1 MRRANFHNDFEVI
14 YKTITECPVSEV
26 DIHLFQ
32 FIYIGSGDGQYSIN
46 DNSYSF
52 KVGDLFLI
60 TPEDRHEFKLNRE
73 CDFVVLKFDKKYI
86 ENYSWKSINHIEC
99 FLHYSYNIAGSVIT
113 NDKDR
118 FVVKSLM
125 DAIWK
130 TSTDTDVY
138 NEDLLRNL
146 INSLIVITA
155 RNLSATRP
163 KSTANNP
170 ESKIVKILNFIQA
183 NIYDPSQLR
192 TSVISDQFGIS
203 ESYLS
208 SYFKKQ
214 CGETFQDYVSKS
226 RLRLIKHRLKFSD
239 CRINEIVDEFG
250 FSDESHINK
259 FFKKH
264 EGISLTNFRKN
275 FNNESTSH

>member
-1 MRRANFHNDFEVI
+1 MRRTNFHNDFQVI
-14 YKTITECPVSEV
+14 YKKITECPISEV

-32 FIYIGSGDGQYSIN
+32 FIYIVSGNGYYSIN
-46 DNSYSF
+46 DHTSKF
-52 KVGDLFLI
+52 KEGDLFLI
-60 TPEDRHEFKLNRE
+60 TPEDKNEFKLNGE
-73 CDFVVLKFDKKYI
+73 CDFVVIKFQTKYI
-86 ENYSWKSINHIEC
+86 EEYSWKSINHIEC
-99 FLHYSYNIAGSVIT
+99 LLHYSYNIVGSVLN
-113 NDKDR
+113 NDKDK
-118 FVVKSLM
+118 FVVKSLI
-125 DAIWK
+125 DAILAM
-130 TSTDTDVY
+130 SNDTDAY

-146 INSLIVITA
+146 VNALIVITA
-155 RNLSATRP
+155 RNLSAVQP
-163 KSTANNP
+163 QNIVSNS
-170 ESKIVKILNFIQA
+170 ESKIVRILNFIQA
-183 NIYDPSQLR
+183 NIFNPSLVR
-192 TSVISDQFGIS
+192 SSVISTEFNIS

-264 EGISLTNFRKN
+264 EGVSLVNFRKN
-275 FNNESTSH
+275 FNNEAIEI